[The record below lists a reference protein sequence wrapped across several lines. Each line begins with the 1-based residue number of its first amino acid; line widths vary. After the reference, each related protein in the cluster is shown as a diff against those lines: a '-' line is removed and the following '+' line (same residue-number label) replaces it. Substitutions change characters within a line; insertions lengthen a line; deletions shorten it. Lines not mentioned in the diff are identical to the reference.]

1 MMMMGMMGMMMG
13 RWAGAR
19 TRRIMVSMM
28 MMGMMWMMGWG
39 RLRAW
44 SRTVAVGPILIAG
57 RYAVG
62 AAPEIGSSTPAHILR
77 IVRGW
82 FRFVAAT
89 RVGM

>member
-1 MMMMGMMGMMMG
+1 M
-13 RWAGAR
+13 AR
-19 TRRIMVSMM
+19 TRVRTRRNRARARPRRIMVSVVMM
-28 MMGMMWMMGWG
+28 MMGWG

-44 SRTVAVGPILIAG
+44 SRLRAWTRPVAVGPEHVAG

-62 AAPEIGSSTPAHILR
+62 AAPEFGSRASAHILW

-89 RVGM
+89 RIRL